1 MGRQWFRDPLRR
13 FVRWVKGDVPISLHR
28 GARRTLQVILSQ
40 LFTIGTQV
48 ARLRVVTLDN
58 GQHRKMSDAT
68 V

>member
-1 MGRQWFRDPLRR
+1 M
-13 FVRWVKGDVPISLHR
+13 PISLHR